1 MAKYQLALALVVVAL
16 VSMVQSKPWIQG
28 VGKLC
33 DCFSM
38 TFNNL
43 RVEHSGQKNN
53 KLRIVVN
60 LHSRG
65 VSFKRIVFEKDPM
78 SFPLI

>member
-33 DCFSM
+33 CFSL
-38 TFNNL
+38 TFNDL
-43 RVEHSGQKNN
+43 RVEHSDQKNN
-53 KLRIVVN
+53 KLRIVVS

-65 VSFKRIVFEKDPM
+65 VSFKRIVFEKDPL
-78 SFPLI
+78 SFPLT